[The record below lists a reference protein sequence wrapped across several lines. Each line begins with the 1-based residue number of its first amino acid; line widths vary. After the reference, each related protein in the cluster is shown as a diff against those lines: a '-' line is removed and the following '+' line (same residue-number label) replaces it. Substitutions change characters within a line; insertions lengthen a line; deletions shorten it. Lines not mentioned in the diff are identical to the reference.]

1 MREMKQRYSQIAD
14 FHFVSSFSGQV
25 RRVGFTVLF
34 CLHSALGLLLSYQ
47 LSLSSVPDK
56 GAPSLRVH
64 QVTYCLVDLYW
75 DNKYSDSVGDKFD
88 SISED

>member
-34 CLHSALGLLLSYQ
+34 CLHSALGLLLS
-47 LSLSSVPDK
+47 S
-56 GAPSLRVH
+56 PSLRVH
-64 QVTYCLVDLYW
+64 EVTYFLVDLYW
-75 DNKYSDSVGDKFD
+75 DSKYSDSVGDKFD